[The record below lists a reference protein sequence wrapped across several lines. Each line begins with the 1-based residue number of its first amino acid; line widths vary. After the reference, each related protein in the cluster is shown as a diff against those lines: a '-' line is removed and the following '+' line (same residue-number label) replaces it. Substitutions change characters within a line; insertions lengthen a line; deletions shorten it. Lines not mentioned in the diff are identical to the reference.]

1 MTELLFFGRDEGV
14 LEELAYLWKQKE
26 ASFEHK
32 LLTIT
37 AMLMTMK
44 HQAEN
49 DHRSAI

>member
-14 LEELAYLWKQKE
+14 LEELAYVWKQKE

-44 HQAEN
+44 HRSKN
-49 DHRSAI
+49 DHRRAI